1 MQKNAQESIKL
12 MENFI
17 KIGDL
22 EKVKDLVSKKI
33 DIHYSNDYF
42 LYLAS
47 FFKHVE
53 LQHYFIDIGLDPEET
68 KGRLAIAQ
76 PEELDYLRNYKIEK
90 MARAFSEALD
100 QSLTNKNEDGF
111 KLKI

>member
-1 MQKNAQESIKL
+1 MKKNAEEKIKL
-12 MENFI
+12 MQNFI
-17 KIGDL
+17 KMGDL
-22 EKVKDLVSKKI
+22 EKVKDLVSQEV

-53 LQHYFIDIGLDPEET
+53 LQHYFIDIGLDPEEA
-68 KGRLAIAQ
+68 KGRLAVAH
-76 PEELDYLRNYKIEK
+76 PKMLDYLRNYKIEK
-90 MARAFSEALD
+90 MAREFSEALD